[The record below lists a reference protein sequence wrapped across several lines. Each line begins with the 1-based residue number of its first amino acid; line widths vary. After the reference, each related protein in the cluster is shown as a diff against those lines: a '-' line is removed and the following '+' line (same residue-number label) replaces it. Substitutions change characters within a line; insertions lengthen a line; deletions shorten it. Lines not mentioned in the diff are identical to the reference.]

1 MENPKDLDMNMF
13 YAQQARRIIDRLIG
27 YKITPLLW
35 SNIQNT
41 MKKGISLSAG
51 RVQSVVNKLIIEREK
66 EIQKF
71 NLKSYYK
78 TAGKFILNK
87 NKLTGDLNVKKLDE
101 KDKVYDLLEICAN
114 ADFKVGSI
122 KKMVSKRNPSA
133 IYNINYS
140 TGS

>member
-1 MENPKDLDMNMF
+1 MNMF

-66 EIQKF
+66 EIEKF
-71 NLKSYYK
+71 SLKSYYK
-78 TAGKFILNK
+78 TVGNLFLNK
-87 NKLTGDLNVKKLDE
+87 NK
-101 KDKVYDLLEICAN
+101 
-114 ADFKVGSI
+114 
-122 KKMVSKRNPSA
+122 
-133 IYNINYS
+133 
-140 TGS
+140 